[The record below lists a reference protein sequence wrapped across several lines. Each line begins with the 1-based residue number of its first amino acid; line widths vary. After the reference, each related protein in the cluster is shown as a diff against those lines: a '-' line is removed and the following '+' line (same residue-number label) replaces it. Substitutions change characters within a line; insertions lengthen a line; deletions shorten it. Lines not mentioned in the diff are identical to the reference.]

1 MVMACRNINRK
12 SHIGLQQISSLTETG
27 RSFLG
32 PVKSSKFII
41 GEGSQESVLACST
54 MRLLENLD
62 LTCSAGQ
69 LLYETIQ
76 SQKNVYGTGTNTLL
90 FLAGAWSVAALE
102 CLQQDIP
109 ISVIVSVMSEGL
121 KSCRE
126 EVVSLQIPLCNIFD
140 NIKDTKY
147 PFLETLS
154 IIPSPLVQIPLE
166 IPWTQR
172 DHDKRDLSSQ
182 PSTFAFSSGRSS
194 GLSSKLSYFTSQS
207 LTKKN
212 EAVSRSPTTNQITNS
227 HIRKSRL
234 IHSRHFNRVE
244 DSSYQPSSEGFPN
257 THFDYKCSDLVQLA
271 VGLSHGDHSSMTLV
285 EAAVKCQYQNAHV
298 RNSSCGVPFQF
309 DVSKISTCCLPGIS
323 ESFSCVCSGYITL
336 VSISYKT
343 IIRELQNRPLR
354 VVLIDGDFK
363 ENYHHLGFN
372 EPENV
377 KIILGNTAYQYQKK
391 LWLENVLE
399 MLTQLNVNLVMARG
413 TVSENLIE
421 KCMLSN
427 LLIIGHV
434 SHHTL
439 QDFAKVTGAVQVAYA
454 TQLNEGCVGSGA
466 YVSLWRPGQL
476 NTIEQNNKVVVLLK
490 AEGILLVTAV
500 LASPVIAQM
509 QAKEDIFWTCA
520 YRLYHAL
527 LEQKVFLGGGAVE
540 VLCLSHLQMLIE
552 QSLKKTDKDC
562 SGWFPTASSWM
573 ASSQALYRPAVL
585 KALAD
590 GWHKYLSAVVFNT
603 GTCSSESE
611 ASTFIQNYLQKIT
624 NSGCP
629 LLFLLKEYDRVNSKI
644 LNLGISRRLKVTAKV
659 YDVVTPKFEAWRRAL
674 DLVLLVLQ
682 TDAEIIIGAGNSQ
695 LNSQESNEF
704 LLL

>member
-41 GEGSQESVLACST
+41 GEGSQESVLTCSIV
-54 MRLLENLD
+54 RLLENLD

-69 LLYETIQ
+69 LLYETVQ

-140 NIKDTKY
+140 SIRDTKY
-147 PFLETLS
+147 PFLGTLT

-166 IPWTQR
+166 VPWIQR
-172 DHDKRDLSSQ
+172 DHDKKDVSSQ
-182 PSTFAFSSGRSS
+182 SSTLTFSSGSSS
-194 GLSSKLSYFTSQS
+194 GLSSKLSYFTTQS

-212 EAVSRSPTTNQITNS
+212 EAMSQSPKTNIITNS
-227 HIRKSRL
+227 HTRKSRL
-234 IHSRHFNRVE
+234 SHSRHFNRAE
-244 DSSYQPSSEGFPN
+244 HDAYQSSNEGFPN
-257 THFDYKCSDLVQLA
+257 SHFDYKCNDLVQLA
-271 VGLSHGDHSSMTLV
+271 VGLSHGDHSSMALV

-298 RNSSCGVPFQF
+298 RNSCRVPFQF

-323 ESFSCVCSGYITL
+323 ESISCVCSGYLTL

-343 IIRELQNRPLR
+343 TIRELQNKPLR

-377 KIILGNTAYQYQKK
+377 KTVLGDTAYQYQKK

-399 MLTQLNVNLVMARG
+399 ILIQLNVNLVMVRG

-434 SHHTL
+434 SHHAL
-439 QDFAKVTGAVQVAYA
+439 QDFAEVTGAVQVVYA

-476 NTIEQNNKVVVLLK
+476 NAIEQSNKIVVLLK
-490 AEGILLVTAV
+490 AKGILLVTAV

-527 LEQKVFLGGGAVE
+527 LEKKVFLGGGAVE
-540 VLCLSHLQMLIE
+540 VLCLSHLQMMIE

-562 SGWFPTASSWM
+562 SGWFPATSSWM

-590 GWHKYLSAVVFNT
+590 GWHKYLSSVVFNT

-629 LLFLLKEYDRVNSKI
+629 LLFLLKEYDKLSSKI
-644 LNLGISRRLKVTAKV
+644 LNVGIPSRLKVTSKV

-682 TDAEIIIGAGNSQ
+682 TDAEIIIGARNTQ
-695 LNSQESNEF
+695 LNSQESDEF